1 MLSLPD
7 MAELVRHEIVGRV
20 GALQEDRPP
29 ERVAVVAPEP
39 RDPEEPWRDE
49 NAHAVDADR
58 LRVVVER
65 VEAGLGAFDRG
76 SERCAQPES
85 AGVSTITGLPS
96 CAWR

>member
-7 MAELVRHEIVGRV
+7 MAELVRHEVVGRV

-29 ERVAVVAPEP
+29 ERVAVVAAEP
-39 RDPEEPWRDE
+39 RNPEEPWRDA
-49 NAHAVDADR
+49 NAHALDADG

-76 SERCAQPES
+76 AEGRTSH
-85 AGVSTITGLPS
+85 
-96 CAWR
+96 

>member
-7 MAELVRHEIVGRV
+7 MAELVRHEIVWCV
-20 GALQEDRPP
+20 GALQKDRPP

-49 NAHAVDADR
+49 NAHALDAHG

-65 VEAGLGAFDRG
+65 VEAGLRSLDCR
-76 SERCAQPES
+76 SES
-85 AGVSTITGLPS
+85 LIH
-96 CAWR
+96 

>member
-20 GALQEDRPP
+20 GALQQDRPP

-49 NAHAVDADR
+49 NAHALDADR

-76 SERCAQPES
+76 AE
-85 AGVSTITGLPS
+85 G
-96 CAWR
+96 